1 MMLTQSLRE
10 LSIDP
15 AAPVLARGRENGEE
29 KSFFI
34 IHACTQNEMKGDS
47 S

>member
-1 MMLTQSLRE
+1 MLVWSLRQ
-10 LSIDP
+10 LSIYP
-15 AAPVLARGRENGEE
+15 AAPVLGRRKGNREE

-34 IHACTQNEMKGDS
+34 VYARTQNEMKGDS